1 MYDTIFFCKTIGDLR
16 MLLTKHEGES
26 FHNQTIYIS
35 GQAFIRCTFVGCTL
49 VLREAIYHMEGC
61 SFERC
66 NWHIDRVLMWG
77 NADSIRE
84 IKTLVTMV
92 EQALEQHMAQQ
103 QANST
108 TPEQ

>member
-1 MYDTIFFCKTIGDLR
+1 

-77 NADSIRE
+77 NEEAIKELRTLTTMMESALAQHNASQGGAADIPQ
-84 IKTLVTMV
+84 IT
-92 EQALEQHMAQQ
+92 QP
-103 QANST
+103 T
-108 TPEQ
+108 T

>member
-77 NADSIRE
+77 YADSLRVSNTI
-84 IKTLVTMV
+84 VTMV
-92 EQALEQHMAQQ
+92 EQAREQHMAPQ

>member
-1 MYDTIFFCKTIGDLR
+1 

-35 GQAFIRCTFVGCTL
+35 GQAFIRCPFVGCTL
-49 VLREAIYHMEGC
+49 ILREAIYHMEGC